1 MLTWIPISS
10 QIVEIATPS
19 TKCRRIARSFSSPS
33 KCRRVF
39 PFSLIDNPPH
49 PYPLTMQRISVIVHF
64 QERQH
69 KRSVHKQIFFY
80 RLTSALTG
88 RAVPPK
94 YSTLPIPLLAPRAR
108 GPVQRLV
115 GRSFSCFVRSA
126 SIPGFPFLSH
136 IEIIL
141 INLPFMYSISAS

>member
-19 TKCRRIARSFSSPS
+19 TKCRRIARTFSSPS

-69 KRSVHKQIFFY
+69 NTIYRWKKRYGHAIGS
-80 RLTSALTG
+80 
-88 RAVPPK
+88 AVPRNEAADSEVTK
-94 YSTLPIPLLAPRAR
+94 LRDVVVDLVLDIHNLKQERSDRATE
-108 GPVQRLV
+108 
-115 GRSFSCFVRSA
+115 RSRHQFEAAR
-126 SIPGFPFLSH
+126 
-136 IEIIL
+136 
-141 INLPFMYSISAS
+141 

>member
-19 TKCRRIARSFSSPS
+19 TKCRRIARTFSSPS

-69 KRSVHKQIFFY
+69 TGLLHAADQALYEAKRRGRNRVVVSM
-80 RLTSALTG
+80 G
-88 RAVPPK
+88 RAEV
-94 YSTLPIPLLAPRAR
+94 
-108 GPVQRLV
+108 
-115 GRSFSCFVRSA
+115 
-126 SIPGFPFLSH
+126 
-136 IEIIL
+136 
-141 INLPFMYSISAS
+141 

>member
-19 TKCRRIARSFSSPS
+19 TKCRRIARTFSSPS

-69 KRSVHKQIFFY
+69 SVMDHIHH
-80 RLTSALTG
+80 
-88 RAVPPK
+88 
-94 YSTLPIPLLAPRAR
+94 LLASMICYATY
-108 GPVQRLV
+108 
-115 GRSFSCFVRSA
+115 CFHRVHRYLDHLTILLKLIMTKYPNKSLNRTA
-126 SIPGFPFLSH
+126 STWRKWGGIGVVD
-136 IEIIL
+136 
-141 INLPFMYSISAS
+141 